1 MTPVRLASLLCLA
14 QVFGMA
20 SFASVAAL
28 VLDFMERWSLS
39 ATDAGWVS
47 GIYFVGYVIGAP
59 VLGGLT
65 DRIDARRIVLWS
77 TALTALSVIGFIYLA
92 DGFWTAM
99 MFRALTGFGLSGT
112 YMPGL
117 KALTDRIHGDGQS
130 RYVAFYTASFG
141 VGASLSY
148 LVTGYVEEASTW
160 QWAFAAGAVGSAMA
174 WIIVWLTIPPVTP
187 ERPEGQGES
196 HFLDFR
202 PVFANRPA
210 MGFILAYTVHNLELF
225 GLRAWIVAYLAF
237 SQSRLEDT
245 GRWWDAVTIAAI
257 VNIAGWAASVSG
269 NEAALKWG
277 RRRTVTIIMWSSAA
291 LACTVGFI
299 SSWPFWLIV
308 VMLLIYGSTVT
319 GDSAAITA
327 GTVASAREGQRGAT
341 LAMHSTIGFTGS
353 ALGPILF
360 GWVLDL
366 GGGAD
371 NPTAWGLAFAAMGAA
386 VFMGPVA
393 LWLLSRKETRQ
404 A

>member
-1 MTPVRLASLLCLA
+1 
-14 QVFGMA
+14 MA
-20 SFASVAAL
+20 SFASFAAL
-28 VLDFMERWSLS
+28 VLDFMKLWSMS
-39 ATDAGWVS
+39 ATDAGWIG

-59 VLGGLT
+59 LLGGLT
-65 DRIDARRIVLWS
+65 DRIDARRIYFWS
-77 TALTALSVIGFIYLA
+77 SVLTAVSVAGFILFA
-92 DGFWTAM
+92 EGFWTAM
-99 MFRALTGFGLSGT
+99 LFRALTGLGLSGT

-117 KALTDRIHGDGQS
+117 KALTDRIEKSEQS

-148 LVTGYVEEASTW
+148 VVTGYMYEALTW
-160 QWAFAAGAVGSAMA
+160 QWAFASGAAGSVIAA
-174 WIIVWLTIPPVTP
+174 IVVLIVLKPVTP
-187 ERPEGQGES
+187 ASPEGGEGET

-237 SQSRLEDT
+237 SQTRLADT
-245 GRWWDAVTIAAI
+245 AQWWDAVTIAAI

-269 NEAALKWG
+269 NEAAVRWG
-277 RRRTVTIIMWSSAA
+277 RRPVITVVMWSSTL
-291 LACTVGFI
+291 LACIIGFT
-299 SSWPFWLIV
+299 SGLPFWFIV
-308 VMLLIYGSTVT
+308 VMFLIYGMTVT

-353 ALGPILF
+353 ALGPVLF

-366 GGGAD
+366 GGGETD
-371 NPTAWGLAFAAMGAA
+371 PTAWGLAFAAMGVA
-386 VFMGPVA
+386 VFLGPVA
-393 LWLLSRKETRQ
+393 LWFLSRRPAKQ